1 MVKVSIELECDTGE
15 VIQVLRRII
24 PKVSGV
30 VPAQIAPSH
39 PLPEPAAP
47 VSQPQGPPPGPWTTE
62 LAKEFTDQLE
72 PDAREVLSLAWRS
85 VGAGVHRNTLRQRTG
100 LAPDELRTL
109 IMRMG
114 HTLRRFCRERRA
126 ARPRPVAANSPLQ
139 SYFVDPD
146 FAAVT
151 TREMFSGDV

>member
-39 PLPEPAAP
+39 PLPEPAAAAP
-47 VSQPQGPPPGPWTTE
+47 VSQLQGPPPGPGTTE
-62 LAKEFTDQLE
+62 LAKEFTAQLE

-85 VGAGVHRNTLRQRTG
+85 GGAGVHRNTLRQRTG

-109 IMRMG
+109 TMRMG

-126 ARPRPVAANSPLQ
+126 APAGGGQLPAAELLRRSGLRRRHHPG
-139 SYFVDPD
+139 D
-146 FAAVT
+146 FQ
-151 TREMFSGDV
+151 R